1 MHVHQIKFKKMQNR
15 NITICKC
22 KYFSHKFIT
31 TRFYGWAEKQPSILT
46 SQPMASVDI
55 VVIYDVVSCHV
66 YRRGTATVLITWSLV
81 QTELC
86 WLFVRTHQFTCS
98 PGTT

>member
-1 MHVHQIKFKKMQNR
+1 
-15 NITICKC
+15 
-22 KYFSHKFIT
+22 
-31 TRFYGWAEKQPSILT
+31 
-46 SQPMASVDI
+46 MASVDI